1 MACSE
6 LVCLDLL
13 EFAQA
18 ERLRLG
24 VHYCSL
30 ENKHTAQLYQQ
41 NVGQRI
47 PKTHLFSQ
55 KDYLLKSAKVF
66 GKDVSVAR
74 SALQRNG
81 LLRHA
86 PQAHAD
92 FLEFHVDHIAALRDK
107 DIEIGVSSSVV
118 EQRSGG
124 SYLREL
130 QLDLTT
136 PALFDR
142 ERDV

>member
-1 MACSE
+1 MARSE

-47 PKTHLFSQ
+47 PRTHFFSQ

-66 GKDVSVAR
+66 GKDVPTVRSVLEHSGPAR
-74 SALQRNG
+74 YAQ
-81 LLRHA
+81 
-86 PQAHAD
+86 
-92 FLEFHVDHIAALRDK
+92 
-107 DIEIGVSSSVV
+107 
-118 EQRSGG
+118 
-124 SYLREL
+124 
-130 QLDLTT
+130 
-136 PALFDR
+136 
-142 ERDV
+142 